1 MIEGG
6 DIQKDIT
13 CFHNIYCQKLVL
25 SVKTGYIH
33 FQMNLVHKFK
43 ETCAA
48 VLPICAIV
56 LILGTTIVPLGKELL
71 ALFCVGSLF
80 LIIGLTIFLTGAEL
94 GIVTSGAY
102 VGAHLTRSRKMPLIL
117 ISGLVIGFL
126 ITIAEPD
133 LLVLGNQVETVTK
146 TIPATSMILAVA
158 IGVGIFVAIGLA
170 RVLFQIPYRF
180 LLIVGYIAVFA
191 LASQVSP
198 VFVAISFD
206 SGGATTGP
214 MTVPF
219 IIALG
224 VGVSAVR
231 GDKNALEDSFGYTG
245 IASIGPILAVVILG
259 FILTGNAGSVVS
271 ADTVNAAGTVTTIM
285 HGASVASANSSGI
298 IAQLSRDIPQKA
310 RDVFVALS
318 PLYAIILLFQVF
330 FMRLPR
336 ELFRRISLGFLYAWI
351 GLILFFVGTE
361 IGFVPTG
368 KALGEALGS
377 LNNKLILIPIG
388 CLLGAVVVCAEPA
401 VWVLTEQVEEVSGGN
416 IRKNVLLMT
425 LALGIALAVGLS
437 MCRVIFGFSIWYL
450 LIPFYSIAIALS
462 FVTPRLFTA
471 IAFDSGGVA
480 SGPMASTFLLSFTL
494 GASVAVGGNPAT
506 DGFGVI
512 AMIASTPLVAI
523 QLLGLLYHRRETHAL
538 KGGEK

>member
-1 MIEGG
+1 
-6 DIQKDIT
+6 
-13 CFHNIYCQKLVL
+13 
-25 SVKTGYIH
+25 
-33 FQMNLVHKFK
+33 MNLVHKFK

-56 LILGTTIVPLGKELL
+56 LLLGTTIVPLGKELL
-71 ALFCVGSLF
+71 SLFCVGSFF

-158 IGVGIFVAIGLA
+158 VGVGIFVAIGLA
-170 RVLFQIPYRF
+170 RVLFQIPYR
-180 LLIVGYIAVFA
+180 LILIAGYIAVFA

-259 FILTGNAGSVVS
+259 FILAGNAG
-271 ADTVNAAGTVTTIM
+271 ATGALTIIA
-285 HGASVASANSSGI
+285 HSANSAGANSNGI
-298 IAQLSRDIPQKA
+298 IAQLSRDIPQNA
-310 RDVFVALS
+310 RNVFVALS

-368 KALGEALGS
+368 KALGEALGA
-377 LNNKLILIPIG
+377 LNNKWILIPVG

-450 LIPFYSIAIALS
+450 LVPFYSIAIALT

-523 QLLGLLYHRRETHAL
+523 QLLGLLYHRRETRAL

>member
-1 MIEGG
+1 
-6 DIQKDIT
+6 
-13 CFHNIYCQKLVL
+13 
-25 SVKTGYIH
+25 
-33 FQMNLVHKFK
+33 MNLVHKFK
-43 ETCAA
+43 ETCTA

-56 LILGTTIVPLGKELL
+56 LLLGTTIVPLGKELL
-71 ALFCVGSLF
+71 SLFCIGSVF
-80 LIIGLTIFLTGAEL
+80 LILGLTIFLTGAEL

-102 VGAHLTRSRKMPLIL
+102 MGAHLTRSRKMPLIL

-146 TIPATSMILAVA
+146 TIPATAMILAVA

-180 LLIVGYIAVFA
+180 LLIAGYIAVFA
-191 LASQVSP
+191 LASKVSP

-206 SGGATTGP
+206 SGGANHRTYDRSLHHRARRRSLGRTRRQERPRGQLRLHRHRLHRPDTG
-214 MTVPF
+214 
-219 IIALG
+219 
-224 VGVSAVR
+224 SR
-231 GDKNALEDSFGYTG
+231 D
-245 IASIGPILAVVILG
+245 
-259 FILTGNAGSVVS
+259 
-271 ADTVNAAGTVTTIM
+271 
-285 HGASVASANSSGI
+285 SGI
-298 IAQLSRDIPQKA
+298 YSRGEWRRRSKCRSSRHGECRKLSECHRHSECCALRYPRIRQLSHSIPQKA

-318 PLYAIILLFQVF
+318 PLYAIILLFQIF
-330 FMRLPR
+330 FLKLPR

-361 IGFVPTG
+361 IGFVPAG
-368 KALGEALGS
+368 KAMGEALGA
-377 LNNKLILIPIG
+377 LKNKWVLIPVG

-416 IRKNVLLMT
+416 IRKNVLLLT

-450 LIPFYSIAIALS
+450 LIPFYTIALALT

-494 GASVAVGGNPAT
+494 GASAAVGGNPAT

-523 QLLGLLYHRRETHAL
+523 QILGLLYHRRETHAL

>member
-1 MIEGG
+1 
-6 DIQKDIT
+6 
-13 CFHNIYCQKLVL
+13 
-25 SVKTGYIH
+25 
-33 FQMNLVHKFK
+33 MNLVHKFK
-43 ETCAA
+43 ETCTA

-56 LILGTTIVPLGKELL
+56 LLLGTTIVPLGKELL
-71 ALFCVGSLF
+71 SLFCIGSVF
-80 LIIGLTIFLTGAEL
+80 LILGLTIFLTGAEL

-102 VGAHLTRSRKMPLIL
+102 MGAHLTRSRKMPLIL

-146 TIPATSMILAVA
+146 TIPATAMILAVA

-180 LLIVGYIAVFA
+180 LLIAGYIAVFA
-191 LASQVSP
+191 LASKVSP

-259 FILTGNAGSVVS
+259 FILAGNGGDAVS
-271 ADTVNAAGTVTTIM
+271 AGAAGMVNAVSSVNATDTVNAA
-285 HGASVASANSSGI
+285 HSGI
-298 IAQLSRDIPQKA
+298 LAQLSHSIPQKA

-318 PLYAIILLFQVF
+318 PLYAIILLFQIF
-330 FMRLPR
+330 FLKLPR

-361 IGFVPTG
+361 IGFVPAG
-368 KALGEALGS
+368 KAMGEALGA
-377 LNNKLILIPIG
+377 LKNKWVLIPVG

-416 IRKNVLLMT
+416 IRKNVLLLT

-450 LIPFYSIAIALS
+450 LIPFYTIALALT

-494 GASVAVGGNPAT
+494 GASAAVGGNPAT

-523 QLLGLLYHRRETHAL
+523 QILGLLYHRRETHAL